1 MSLTTTLNP
10 NEWSIF
16 CSSTSM
22 QFGCSGQKSV
32 NNIIIVVKFFNE
44 VNSPNKHVLK
54 PLPNKLSNSAFA
66 WTIVENFTRQ
76 NVWVLDFY
84 HFFAMSEVVC
94 LLRWLLCSKQHEKPV
109 RTGRQDQPGHKCNVL
124 VLSNRERGSWR
135 VKRELGFALFWTEK
149 LYCTGT
155 GIRVEDFTF
164 GNRDLGQS

>member
-1 MSLTTTLNP
+1 MKIITTINNGNRSMSLTTTLNP

-66 WTIVENFTRQ
+66 
-76 NVWVLDFY
+76 
-84 HFFAMSEVVC
+84 
-94 LLRWLLCSKQHEKPV
+94 
-109 RTGRQDQPGHKCNVL
+109 
-124 VLSNRERGSWR
+124 
-135 VKRELGFALFWTEK
+135 
-149 LYCTGT
+149 
-155 GIRVEDFTF
+155 
-164 GNRDLGQS
+164 